1 MVSTE
6 RERLLYF
13 CSAGI
18 ANVPEFVCADKER
31 QERLIA
37 LFEKLPILSGVS
49 FCFACAEKNLL
60 PFQVAETFSG
70 KGFFYYDSDDHSK
83 SHKNVGVYQKYY
95 TISSKPTNPLFYAE
109 LPASIQ
115 LLLKDNFLPI
125 DDFQTCN
132 IVAVENAY

>member
-1 MVSTE
+1 MSRIESEELSMMDIEWYGVD
-6 RERLLYF
+6 RKGKIAVF

-70 KGFFYYDSDDHSK
+70 KGFFYYD
-83 SHKNVGVYQKYY
+83 
-95 TISSKPTNPLFYAE
+95 
-109 LPASIQ
+109 
-115 LLLKDNFLPI
+115 
-125 DDFQTCN
+125 
-132 IVAVENAY
+132 

>member
-1 MVSTE
+1 MSRIE
-6 RERLLYF
+6 SE
-13 CSAGI
+13 
-18 ANVPEFVCADKER
+18 E
-31 QERLIA
+31 
-37 LFEKLPILSGVS
+37 LSMMDIEWYGV
-49 FCFACAEKNLL
+49 CFACSEKSLL
-60 PFQVAETFSG
+60 QFQVAETFSG

-115 LLLKDNFLPI
+115 RLLKDNFLPI